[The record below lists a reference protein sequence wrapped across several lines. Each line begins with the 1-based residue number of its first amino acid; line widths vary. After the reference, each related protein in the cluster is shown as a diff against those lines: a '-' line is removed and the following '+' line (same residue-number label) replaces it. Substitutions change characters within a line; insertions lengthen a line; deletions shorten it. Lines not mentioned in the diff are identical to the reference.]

1 MYIPEHFALSTEQ
14 SIELL
19 TPVRSGDLVTTG
31 ADGLAATFVPMLY
44 QPGVAARAVTR
55 G

>member
-1 MYIPEHFALSTEQ
+1 MYIPEHFA
-14 SIELL
+14 
-19 TPVRSGDLVTTG
+19 P
-31 ADGLAATFVPMLY
+31 FVPMLY

>member
-31 ADGLAATFVPMLY
+31 ADGLTATFVPMRY